1 MAINFDIKDPAG
13 TFRDT
18 IATIDKEGN
27 RKWIFPK
34 KPGGK
39 YYNART
45 IVSILLLTLLFAGP
59 FIRIGGE
66 PLLMMNVILRKFVL
80 FGQVF
85 WPQDFYL
92 FGLGMI
98 TFLVFVIVFTVA
110 FGRVF
115 CGWICPQTIFMEM
128 VFRKI
133 EYLIE
138 GDWKQ
143 QLALDK
149 MEWNTEKIRKKTLK
163 HVTFYFI
170 SFLIANTF
178 LAYIIGSN
186 ELIKIITDDPSEHI
200 AGLSSVLVFSA
211 VFYGVFAKFREQ
223 ACLVVCPYGRLQG
236 VLLDRN
242 SIVVAYDRLRGEGR
256 AKFHKNEN
264 RSSAGKGDCIDCH
277 HCVDVCPT
285 GIDIRNGTQ
294 LECVNCTA
302 CIDAC
307 NHMMSSI
314 GHKPGLIRYASE
326 TEIADR
332 KPFRITTRMKAY
344 STVLLLLIGAMTT
357 LLITRSDI
365 SGTLLRATGMLYQEQ
380 EAGKI
385 SNLYYYKIINKTNK
399 TIPVKLKPLD
409 AGIEIKLI
417 GNQDIIID
425 EQGIGQGALFIY
437 VNKTDLTKMKSK
449 FTIGVY
455 SGDELIYKLKTTFIG
470 PVTLIKKS

>member
-1 MAINFDIKDPAG
+1 MAINFDIKDPEG
-13 TFRDT
+13 TFRDS
-18 IATIDKEGN
+18 INTIDKEGH

-34 KPGGK
+34 KPAGK

-45 IVSILLLTLLFAGP
+45 IVSIVLLTFLFSGP
-59 FIRIGGE
+59 FIRINGE
-66 PLLMMNVILRKFVL
+66 PLLMMNIIQRKFVL

-92 FGLGMI
+92 FGLAMI
-98 TFLVFVIVFTVA
+98 TFLVFIIVFTVI

-115 CGWICPQTIFMEM
+115 CGWVCPQTIFMEM

-143 QLALDK
+143 QQLLKKAP
-149 MEWNTEKIRKKTLK
+149 WTTEKIVKKTLK
-163 HVTFYFI
+163 HIVFYII
-170 SFLIANTF
+170 SFFIANIF
-178 LAYIIGSN
+178 LAYIVGSDELMKIVSDPPEQHIGGLASI
-186 ELIKIITDDPSEHI
+186 LI
-200 AGLSSVLVFSA
+200 FSA

-223 ACLVVCPYGRLQG
+223 VCLVVCPYGRLQG

-242 SIVVAYDRLRGEGR
+242 SIVVAYDNVRGETR

-264 RSSAGKGDCIDCH
+264 RAETKKGDCIDCH

-307 NHMMSSI
+307 NHMMDSV
-314 GHKPGLIRYASE
+314 GMKPGLIRYASE
-326 TEIADR
+326 TEI
-332 KPFRITTRMKAY
+332 KEGKSFKFTTRMKAY
-344 STVLLLLIGAMTT
+344 SVVLLLLIAAMTT

-365 SGTLLRATGMLYQEQ
+365 SSTLLRTPGMLYQEQ
-380 EAGKI
+380 EGGKV
-385 SNLYYYKIINKTNK
+385 SNLYYYKIINKTNRHF
-399 TIPVKLKPLD
+399 PVSIKPID
-409 AGIEIKLI
+409 SGIEIKLV
-417 GNQDIIID
+417 GNQNIFLDK
-425 EQGIGQGALFIY
+425 QGIAQGALFIY
-437 VNKTDLTKMKSK
+437 ANKSELKKMKSK
-449 FTIGVY
+449 FTIGIY
-455 SGDELIYKLKTTFIG
+455 SGDELLYKDNTTFIG
-470 PVTLIKKS
+470 PITLNK